1 MIWKTLLLIFY
12 LNVFPPNKWGNS
24 LRYQHWA
31 YQRNTR
37 TSLATRSTP
46 ITSSSV
52 SKLSECWDLCGATP
66 ACSAF
71 SYDENASI
79 CFIFENT
86 DDVVNVTKNQK
97 YFVVQ
102 TRVQYSDALKQAE
115 LFNGHL
121 LRINNYRKQRF
132 VEELNLNS
140 TDLITKYRVD
150 GIYTGGVWKFSNG
163 QRIAE
168 FYWYPGEPAKISTH
182 TSIGLR
188 YTYLGKW
195 DDIVETALHGCICE
209 KEILMQ

>member
-1 MIWKTLLLIFY
+1 MIWRDTDVRMIWKTLLLIFFM
-12 LNVFPPNKWGNS
+12 NVFPPNKWGMYWYYLVITRDKKKSTFLVLNKRRKLFFFIFQKWNTLYYYFCLFFWQWSVFSQTFPTGNS

-37 TSLATRSTP
+37 TSLATGSTP

-102 TRVQYSDALKQAE
+102 TRVQYSDALSKTFWLSSVIILKFIQLIR
-115 LFNGHL
+115 LFSVAW
-121 LRINNYRKQRF
+121 F
-132 VEELNLNS
+132 
-140 TDLITKYRVD
+140 KY
-150 GIYTGGVWKFSNG
+150 
-163 QRIAE
+163 
-168 FYWYPGEPAKISTH
+168 
-182 TSIGLR
+182 
-188 YTYLGKW
+188 
-195 DDIVETALHGCICE
+195 
-209 KEILMQ
+209 

>member
-1 MIWKTLLLIFY
+1 MIWRDTDVRMIWKTLLLIFFM
-12 LNVFPPNKWGNS
+12 NVFPPNKWGMYLYYLVIWRDKKKSTFLVLNKRRKLFFFIFPKWNTLYYYFCLFFWQWSVSSQTFPTGNS

-37 TSLATRSTP
+37 TSLATGSTP

-102 TRVQYSDALKQAE
+102 TRVQYSDALSKTFWLSSVIILKFIQLIR
-115 LFNGHL
+115 LFS
-121 LRINNYRKQRF
+121 IAWF
-132 VEELNLNS
+132 
-140 TDLITKYRVD
+140 KY
-150 GIYTGGVWKFSNG
+150 
-163 QRIAE
+163 
-168 FYWYPGEPAKISTH
+168 
-182 TSIGLR
+182 
-188 YTYLGKW
+188 
-195 DDIVETALHGCICE
+195 
-209 KEILMQ
+209 

>member
-1 MIWKTLLLIFY
+1 MIWRDTDVRMIWKTLLLIFFM
-12 LNVFPPNKWGNS
+12 NVFPPNKWGMYWYYLVITRDKKKYTLCLKQTQKAFFFIFPKWITLYYYFCLFFWQWSVSSQTFPTGNS

-37 TSLATRSTP
+37 TSLATGSTP

-102 TRVQYSDALKQAE
+102 TRVQYSDALSKTFWLSCVIILKFIQLIR
-115 LFNGHL
+115 LFS
-121 LRINNYRKQRF
+121 IAWF
-132 VEELNLNS
+132 
-140 TDLITKYRVD
+140 KY
-150 GIYTGGVWKFSNG
+150 
-163 QRIAE
+163 
-168 FYWYPGEPAKISTH
+168 
-182 TSIGLR
+182 
-188 YTYLGKW
+188 
-195 DDIVETALHGCICE
+195 
-209 KEILMQ
+209 

>member
-1 MIWKTLLLIFY
+1 MIWRDTDVRMIWKTLLLIFFM
-12 LNVFPPNKWGNS
+12 NVFPPNKWGMYWYYLVITRDKKKKYILGLKQTQKAFFFIFPKWNTLYYYFCLFFWQWSVSSQTFPTGNS

-37 TSLATRSTP
+37 TSLATGSTP

-71 SYDENASI
+71 SYDENASV

-102 TRVQYSDALKQAE
+102 TRVQYSDARSKTFWLSSVIILKFIQLIR
-115 LFNGHL
+115 LFS
-121 LRINNYRKQRF
+121 IAWF
-132 VEELNLNS
+132 
-140 TDLITKYRVD
+140 KY
-150 GIYTGGVWKFSNG
+150 
-163 QRIAE
+163 
-168 FYWYPGEPAKISTH
+168 
-182 TSIGLR
+182 
-188 YTYLGKW
+188 
-195 DDIVETALHGCICE
+195 
-209 KEILMQ
+209 

>member
-1 MIWKTLLLIFY
+1 MIWRDTDVRMIWKTLLLIFY
-12 LNVFPPNKWGNS
+12 LNVFPPNKWGMYWYYLVITRDKKKYTLGLKQTQKAFFFIFPKWNTLYYYFCLFFWQWSVSSQMFPTGNS

-37 TSLATRSTP
+37 TSLATGSTP

-102 TRVQYSDALKQAE
+102 TRVQYSDALSKTFWLSCVIILKFIQLIR
-115 LFNGHL
+115 LFS
-121 LRINNYRKQRF
+121 IAWF
-132 VEELNLNS
+132 
-140 TDLITKYRVD
+140 KY
-150 GIYTGGVWKFSNG
+150 
-163 QRIAE
+163 
-168 FYWYPGEPAKISTH
+168 
-182 TSIGLR
+182 
-188 YTYLGKW
+188 
-195 DDIVETALHGCICE
+195 
-209 KEILMQ
+209 

>member
-1 MIWKTLLLIFY
+1 MIWRDTDVRMIWKTLLLIFFM
-12 LNVFPPNKWGNS
+12 NVFPPNKWGMYLYYLVIWRDKKKKYILGLKQTQKAFFFIFPKWNTLYYYFCLFFWQWSVSSQTFPTGNS

-37 TSLATRSTP
+37 TSLATGSTP

-102 TRVQYSDALKQAE
+102 TRVQYSDALSKTFWLSSVIILKFIQLIR
-115 LFNGHL
+115 LFS
-121 LRINNYRKQRF
+121 IAWF
-132 VEELNLNS
+132 
-140 TDLITKYRVD
+140 KY
-150 GIYTGGVWKFSNG
+150 
-163 QRIAE
+163 
-168 FYWYPGEPAKISTH
+168 
-182 TSIGLR
+182 
-188 YTYLGKW
+188 
-195 DDIVETALHGCICE
+195 
-209 KEILMQ
+209 

>member
-1 MIWKTLLLIFY
+1 MIWRDTDVRMIWKTLLLIFFM
-12 LNVFPPNKWGNS
+12 NVFPPNKWGMYWFYLVITRDKKKYILGLKQTQKAFFFIFPKWNTLYYYFCLFFWQWSVSSQTFPTGNS

-37 TSLATRSTP
+37 TSLATGSTP

-52 SKLSECWDLCGATP
+52 SKLSECWDLCGATQ

-102 TRVQYSDALKQAE
+102 TRVQYSDARSKTFWLSSVIILKFIQLIR
-115 LFNGHL
+115 LFS
-121 LRINNYRKQRF
+121 IAWF
-132 VEELNLNS
+132 
-140 TDLITKYRVD
+140 KY
-150 GIYTGGVWKFSNG
+150 
-163 QRIAE
+163 
-168 FYWYPGEPAKISTH
+168 
-182 TSIGLR
+182 
-188 YTYLGKW
+188 
-195 DDIVETALHGCICE
+195 
-209 KEILMQ
+209 

>member
-1 MIWKTLLLIFY
+1 MIWRDTDVRMIWKTLLLIFFM
-12 LNVFPPNKWGNS
+12 NVFPPNKWGMYWYYLVITRDKKKKYILGLKQTQKAFFFIFPKWNTLYYYFCLFFWQWSVSSQTFPTGNS

-37 TSLATRSTP
+37 TSLATGSTP

-102 TRVQYSDALKQAE
+102 TRVQYSDARSKTFWLSSVIILKFIQLIR
-115 LFNGHL
+115 LFS
-121 LRINNYRKQRF
+121 IAWF
-132 VEELNLNS
+132 
-140 TDLITKYRVD
+140 KY
-150 GIYTGGVWKFSNG
+150 
-163 QRIAE
+163 
-168 FYWYPGEPAKISTH
+168 
-182 TSIGLR
+182 
-188 YTYLGKW
+188 
-195 DDIVETALHGCICE
+195 
-209 KEILMQ
+209 

>member
-1 MIWKTLLLIFY
+1 MIWRDTDVGMIWKTLLLIFY
-12 LNVFPPNKWGNS
+12 LNVFPPNKWGMYWYYLVITRDKKKYILGLKQTQKAFFFIFPKWNTLYYYFCLFFWQWSVSSQTFPTGNS

-37 TSLATRSTP
+37 TSLATGSTP

-102 TRVQYSDALKQAE
+102 TRVQYSDALSKTFWLSSVIILKFIQLIR
-115 LFNGHL
+115 LFS
-121 LRINNYRKQRF
+121 IAWF
-132 VEELNLNS
+132 
-140 TDLITKYRVD
+140 KY
-150 GIYTGGVWKFSNG
+150 
-163 QRIAE
+163 
-168 FYWYPGEPAKISTH
+168 
-182 TSIGLR
+182 
-188 YTYLGKW
+188 
-195 DDIVETALHGCICE
+195 
-209 KEILMQ
+209 

>member
-1 MIWKTLLLIFY
+1 MIWRDTDVRMIWKTLLLIFFM
-12 LNVFPPNKWGNS
+12 NVFPPNKWGMYWYYLVITRDKKKKYILGLKQTQKAFFFIFPKWITLYYYFCLFFWQWSVSSQMFPTGNS

-37 TSLATRSTP
+37 TSLATGSTP

-102 TRVQYSDALKQAE
+102 TRVQYSDALSKTFWLSCVIILKFIQLIR
-115 LFNGHL
+115 LFS
-121 LRINNYRKQRF
+121 IAWF
-132 VEELNLNS
+132 
-140 TDLITKYRVD
+140 KY
-150 GIYTGGVWKFSNG
+150 
-163 QRIAE
+163 
-168 FYWYPGEPAKISTH
+168 
-182 TSIGLR
+182 
-188 YTYLGKW
+188 
-195 DDIVETALHGCICE
+195 
-209 KEILMQ
+209 

>member
-12 LNVFPPNKWGNS
+12 LNVFPPNKWGMYWYYLVITRDKKKYTLGLKQTQTAFFFIFPKWITLYYYFCLFFWQWSVSSQMFPTGNS

-31 YQRNTR
+31 YQRNTM
-37 TSLATRSTP
+37 TSLATGSTP
-46 ITSSSV
+46 IKSSSV

-102 TRVQYSDALKQAE
+102 TRVQYSDALSKTFWLSCVIILKFIQLIR
-115 LFNGHL
+115 LFS
-121 LRINNYRKQRF
+121 IAWF
-132 VEELNLNS
+132 
-140 TDLITKYRVD
+140 KY
-150 GIYTGGVWKFSNG
+150 
-163 QRIAE
+163 
-168 FYWYPGEPAKISTH
+168 
-182 TSIGLR
+182 
-188 YTYLGKW
+188 
-195 DDIVETALHGCICE
+195 
-209 KEILMQ
+209 

>member
-1 MIWKTLLLIFY
+1 MIWRDTDVRMIWKTLLLIFFM
-12 LNVFPPNKWGNS
+12 NVFPPNKWGMYWYYLVITRDKKKKYILGLKQTQKAFFFIFPKWNTLYYYFCLFFWQWSVSSQTFPTGNS

-37 TSLATRSTP
+37 TSLATGSTP

-102 TRVQYSDALKQAE
+102 TRVQYSDALSKTFWLSSVIILKFIQLIR
-115 LFNGHL
+115 LFS
-121 LRINNYRKQRF
+121 IAWF
-132 VEELNLNS
+132 
-140 TDLITKYRVD
+140 KY
-150 GIYTGGVWKFSNG
+150 
-163 QRIAE
+163 
-168 FYWYPGEPAKISTH
+168 
-182 TSIGLR
+182 
-188 YTYLGKW
+188 
-195 DDIVETALHGCICE
+195 
-209 KEILMQ
+209 

>member
-1 MIWKTLLLIFY
+1 MIWRDTDVGMIWKTLLLIFY
-12 LNVFPPNKWGNS
+12 LNVFPPNKWGMYWYYLVITRDKKKYILGLKQTQKAFFFIFPKWNTLYYYFCLFFWQWSVSSQTFPTGNS

-37 TSLATRSTP
+37 TSLATGCTP

-102 TRVQYSDALKQAE
+102 TRVQYSDALSKTFWLSSVIILKFIQLIR
-115 LFNGHL
+115 LFS
-121 LRINNYRKQRF
+121 IAWF
-132 VEELNLNS
+132 
-140 TDLITKYRVD
+140 KY
-150 GIYTGGVWKFSNG
+150 
-163 QRIAE
+163 
-168 FYWYPGEPAKISTH
+168 
-182 TSIGLR
+182 
-188 YTYLGKW
+188 
-195 DDIVETALHGCICE
+195 
-209 KEILMQ
+209 

>member
-12 LNVFPPNKWGNS
+12 LNVFPPNKWGMYWYYLVITRDKKKKYILGLKQTQKAFFFIFPKWNTLYYYFCLFFWQWSVSSQMFPTGNS

-37 TSLATRSTP
+37 TSLATGSTP

-102 TRVQYSDALKQAE
+102 TRVQYSDALSKTFWLSCVIILKFIQLIR
-115 LFNGHL
+115 LFS
-121 LRINNYRKQRF
+121 IAWF
-132 VEELNLNS
+132 
-140 TDLITKYRVD
+140 KY
-150 GIYTGGVWKFSNG
+150 
-163 QRIAE
+163 
-168 FYWYPGEPAKISTH
+168 
-182 TSIGLR
+182 
-188 YTYLGKW
+188 
-195 DDIVETALHGCICE
+195 
-209 KEILMQ
+209 

>member
-1 MIWKTLLLIFY
+1 MIWRDTDVRMIWKTLLLIFY
-12 LNVFPPNKWGNS
+12 LNVFPPNKWGMYWYYLVITRDKKKYILGLKQTQKAFFFIFPKWNTLYYYFCLFFWQWSVSSQTFPTGNS

-37 TSLATRSTP
+37 TSLATGSTP

-102 TRVQYSDALKQAE
+102 TRVQYSDALSKTFWLSSVIILKFIQLIR
-115 LFNGHL
+115 LFS
-121 LRINNYRKQRF
+121 IAWF
-132 VEELNLNS
+132 
-140 TDLITKYRVD
+140 KY
-150 GIYTGGVWKFSNG
+150 
-163 QRIAE
+163 
-168 FYWYPGEPAKISTH
+168 
-182 TSIGLR
+182 
-188 YTYLGKW
+188 
-195 DDIVETALHGCICE
+195 
-209 KEILMQ
+209 

>member
-1 MIWKTLLLIFY
+1 MIWRDTDVGMIWKTLLLIFY
-12 LNVFPPNKWGNS
+12 LNVFPPNKWGMYWYYLVITRDKKKYILGLKQTQKAFFFIFPKWNTLYYYFCLFFWQWSVSSQTFPTGNS

-37 TSLATRSTP
+37 TSLATGSTP

-102 TRVQYSDALKQAE
+102 TRVQYSDALSKTFW
-115 LFNGHL
+115 LSCV
-121 LRINNYRKQRF
+121 I
-132 VEELNLNS
+132 
-140 TDLITKYRVD
+140 
-150 GIYTGGVWKFSNG
+150 
-163 QRIAE
+163 
-168 FYWYPGEPAKISTH
+168 
-182 TSIGLR
+182 
-188 YTYLGKW
+188 
-195 DDIVETALHGCICE
+195 
-209 KEILMQ
+209 IL

>member
-1 MIWKTLLLIFY
+1 MIWRDTDVRMIWKTLLLIFFM
-12 LNVFPPNKWGNS
+12 NVFPPNKWGMYWYYLVITRDKKKKYILGLKQTQKAFFFIFPKWNTLYYYFCLFFWQWSVFSQTFPTGNS

-37 TSLATRSTP
+37 TSLATGSTP

-102 TRVQYSDALKQAE
+102 TRVQYSDALSKTFWLSSVIILKFIQLIR
-115 LFNGHL
+115 LFS
-121 LRINNYRKQRF
+121 IAWF
-132 VEELNLNS
+132 
-140 TDLITKYRVD
+140 KY
-150 GIYTGGVWKFSNG
+150 
-163 QRIAE
+163 
-168 FYWYPGEPAKISTH
+168 
-182 TSIGLR
+182 
-188 YTYLGKW
+188 
-195 DDIVETALHGCICE
+195 
-209 KEILMQ
+209 

>member
-1 MIWKTLLLIFY
+1 MIWRDTDVRMIWKTLLLIFFM
-12 LNVFPPNKWGNS
+12 NVFPPNKWGMYWYYLVITRDKKKSTFLVLNKRKKLFFFFIFPKWNTLYYYFCLFFWQWSVSSQTFPTGNS

-37 TSLATRSTP
+37 TSLATGSTP

-102 TRVQYSDALKQAE
+102 TRVQYSDALSKTFWLSSVIILKFIQLIR
-115 LFNGHL
+115 LFS
-121 LRINNYRKQRF
+121 IAWF
-132 VEELNLNS
+132 
-140 TDLITKYRVD
+140 KY
-150 GIYTGGVWKFSNG
+150 
-163 QRIAE
+163 
-168 FYWYPGEPAKISTH
+168 
-182 TSIGLR
+182 
-188 YTYLGKW
+188 
-195 DDIVETALHGCICE
+195 
-209 KEILMQ
+209 

>member
-1 MIWKTLLLIFY
+1 MIWRDTDVRMIWKTLLLIFFM
-12 LNVFPPNKWGNS
+12 NVFPPNKWGMYWYYLVITRDKKKYILGLKQTQKAFFFIFPKWNTLYYYFCLFFWQWSVSSQTFPTGNS

-37 TSLATRSTP
+37 TSLATGSTP

-102 TRVQYSDALKQAE
+102 TRVQYSDALSKTFWLSSVIILKFIQLIR
-115 LFNGHL
+115 LFS
-121 LRINNYRKQRF
+121 IAWF
-132 VEELNLNS
+132 
-140 TDLITKYRVD
+140 KY
-150 GIYTGGVWKFSNG
+150 
-163 QRIAE
+163 
-168 FYWYPGEPAKISTH
+168 
-182 TSIGLR
+182 
-188 YTYLGKW
+188 
-195 DDIVETALHGCICE
+195 
-209 KEILMQ
+209 

>member
-1 MIWKTLLLIFY
+1 MIWRDTDVRMIWKTLLLIFY
-12 LNVFPPNKWGNS
+12 LNVFPPNKWGMYWYYLVITRDKKSTFLVLNKRRKLFFFIFPKWNTLYYYFCLFFWQWSVSSQMFPTGNS

-37 TSLATRSTP
+37 TSLATGSTP

-102 TRVQYSDALKQAE
+102 TRVQYSDALSKTFWLSSVIILKFIQLIR
-115 LFNGHL
+115 LFS
-121 LRINNYRKQRF
+121 IAWF
-132 VEELNLNS
+132 
-140 TDLITKYRVD
+140 KY
-150 GIYTGGVWKFSNG
+150 
-163 QRIAE
+163 
-168 FYWYPGEPAKISTH
+168 
-182 TSIGLR
+182 
-188 YTYLGKW
+188 
-195 DDIVETALHGCICE
+195 
-209 KEILMQ
+209 

>member
-1 MIWKTLLLIFY
+1 MIWKTLLLIFFM
-12 LNVFPPNKWGNS
+12 NVFPPNKWGMYWFYLVITRDKKKYILGLKQTQKAFFFIFPKWNTLYYYFCLFFWQWSVSSQTFPTGNS

-37 TSLATRSTP
+37 TSLATGSTP

-102 TRVQYSDALKQAE
+102 TRVQYSDALSKTFWLSNVIILIFIQLIR
-115 LFNGHL
+115 LFS
-121 LRINNYRKQRF
+121 IAWF
-132 VEELNLNS
+132 
-140 TDLITKYRVD
+140 KY
-150 GIYTGGVWKFSNG
+150 
-163 QRIAE
+163 
-168 FYWYPGEPAKISTH
+168 
-182 TSIGLR
+182 
-188 YTYLGKW
+188 
-195 DDIVETALHGCICE
+195 
-209 KEILMQ
+209 